1 MAAQSQSSGQPPK
14 FSVSKRIG
22 QARVREIQIVD
33 KFDKGYRNRE
43 DITNLPPGVLVVGSQ
58 NVLLNTASRF
68 QIRQGYAVDGAPSS
82 VNAPILASY
91 EWNSKYN
98 GKRFVRFGNLTS
110 AGSNGKLEFRNTTV
124 SGNVVWSSLA
134 TGIANAGMNFTNF
147 WLGSISTGGVMSGEQ
162 LRVMLYV
169 NGDSY
174 VNEWNGAYDFVSSVG
189 SSSVVMANPINT
201 TGWYTGTAAKQKIL
215 GNGVTFTYTAS
226 SGNTFQNV
234 TPNPTGTLGS
244 GTTVT
249 QAVFSSLATGFTSG
263 PPASFKLD
271 LISTLLN
278 QVFLGSLTSPTF
290 YMSKTNDYTNY
301 SQSSPRIPADG
312 AFATLDDNLVAF
324 IPQEDVMY
332 ISAGKDY
339 WYNTMLTQASTYNGT
354 GATALITE
362 TFQVK
367 LLKTNNLQATQS
379 QALVNNKGN
388 QVIMVQ
394 NEPAFELLG
403 RVEDI
408 FGTPQTSNLSNPIKN
423 DFDSYDFT
431 GGSVYSW
438 RTYLLITVPTL
449 GITRIYNLF
458 TKAWE
463 APQTLPLTSFY
474 TVGSQ
479 LYGHSSLTS
488 ESYQLFTGYAD
499 RVINGASGAP
509 IPAIASFSYQNY
521 GTRTTQKNA
530 NEFYIEGYINANTI
544 LTGELNNDIDGCET
558 TQTFTVSGDDT
569 AVVCIPMDES
579 SFGKESLGKEKF
591 GGDRAVN
598 PTGLPPKFRVI
609 KTFNRVN
616 FYEQQFSFSISGI
629 NQRFELIAFGTNAAP
644 ADDTNAPIKQ

>member
-1 MAAQSQSSGQPPK
+1 MPNTPPSAGQPLSFFK
-14 FSVSKRIG
+14 SKRIAR
-22 QARVREIQIVD
+22 ARVLEIEIVD
-33 KFDKGYRNRE
+33 KFTQSYRNRE

-58 NVLLNTASRF
+58 NVLVNTASRV
-68 QIRQGYAVDGAPSS
+68 QIRQGYALDGASS
-82 VNAPILASY
+82 TVNAAIISSY

-110 AGSNGKLEFRNTTV
+110 AGNNGKLEFRHTDA
-124 SGNVVWSSLA
+124 SGNVLWSNLA
-134 TGIANAGMNFTNF
+134 TGISNPGMNFTSF

-169 NGDSY
+169 NGDGY
-174 VNEWNGAYDFVSSVG
+174 VNEWDGAYDFVSTVG
-189 SSSVVMANPINT
+189 SSSVTMANPINT
-201 TGWYTGTAAKQKIL
+201 TGWYTNTAAKQKLL

-234 TPNPTGTLGS
+234 TPNPTGTLAS
-244 GTTVT
+244 GDTLT

-290 YMSKTNDYTNY
+290 YMSKTNDYTDY
-301 SQSSPRIPADG
+301 SQSSPRIPSDG
-312 AFATLDDNLVAF
+312 ANATLDDNLVAF
-324 IPQEDVMY
+324 VPQEDVMY

-339 WYNTMLTQASTYNGT
+339 WYNTTLTQSSVYNGPS
-354 GATALITE
+354 ATALIAE
-362 TFQVK
+362 AFAVK
-367 LLKTNNLQATQS
+367 LLKTNNLQAVQS

-408 FGTPQTSNLSNPIKN
+408 FGTPQTSNLSDPIKN
-423 DFDSYDFT
+423 DFDTYDFT

-438 RTYLLITVPTL
+438 RTYLLVTIPTL

-474 TVGSQ
+474 TVGSD

-488 ESYQLFTGYAD
+488 ESYKLFTGYAD

-509 IPAIASFSYQNY
+509 IPAIANFSYQNY
-521 GTRTTQKNA
+521 GTRTVQKNA
-530 NEFYIEGYINANTI
+530 NEFYIEGYINANTT
-544 LTGELNNDIDGCET
+544 LTGTLNNDLDGCQTVQVFSIDGNDGT
-558 TQTFTVSGDDT
+558 
-569 AVVCIPMDES
+569 VVCIPTDES
-579 SFGKESLGKEKF
+579 SFGKVGFGKEKF
-591 GGDRAVN
+591 GGDKSSSL
-598 PTGLPPKFRVI
+598 TGLPPKFRVI
-609 KTFNRVN
+609 ETFNRVN
-616 FYEQQFSFSISGI
+616 FYEHQFSFSISGKD
-629 NQRFELIAFGTNAAP
+629 QRFELIAFGCNAAP
-644 ADDTNAPIKQ
+644 ADDTNAPIKK